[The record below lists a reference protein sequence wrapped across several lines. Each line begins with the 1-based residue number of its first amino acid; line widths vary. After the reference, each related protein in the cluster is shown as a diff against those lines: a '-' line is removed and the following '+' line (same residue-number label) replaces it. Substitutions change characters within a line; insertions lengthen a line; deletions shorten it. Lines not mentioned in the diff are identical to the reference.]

1 MSFLI
6 RAAFW
11 LSLVILILP
20 ADREN
25 TSDNASL
32 STSEALVAAQATV
45 RDFTSF
51 CSRQPEVC
59 AAGEVAI
66 ENFSAKARYGA
77 KQVYMYLDGDKDQT
91 TDTTAATPE
100 NTLAMNEAT
109 LKQQELDR
117 QALAEMV
124 RNAD

>member
-77 KQVYMYLDGDKDQT
+77 KQVYIYLDGDKDQT
-91 TDTTAATPE
+91 TDTTASTPE
-100 NTLAMNEAT
+100 NTLAINEAT

>member
-91 TDTTAATPE
+91 TDTTASTPE